1 MASLTLPQTLAP
13 FCDGERRVDAEGATV
28 RSALEAAFERHPML
42 RSQLVDEAG
51 AMRPHLHLFLNE
63 EDVRNALDTPLR
75 PGDRLL
81 VLRATSGG

>member
-1 MASLTLPQTLAP
+1 MASLTLPQTLAS
-13 FCDGERRVDAEGATV
+13 FCDGERNVSAEGATV
-28 RSALEAAFERHPML
+28 RSALESAFDRHPML

-51 AMRPHLHLFLNE
+51 SLRPHLHLFLNE
-63 EDVRNALDTPLR
+63 EDVRNALDTPLT

>member
-1 MASLTLPQTLAP
+1 MASLTLPQTLAS
-13 FCDGERRVDAEGATV
+13 FCDGERRLSADGPTV

-51 AMRPHLHLFLNE
+51 ALRPHLHLFLNE
-63 EDVRNALDTPLR
+63 DDVRNALDTPLT

>member
-13 FCDGERRVDAEGATV
+13 FCEGERHVSAEGATV
-28 RSALEAAFERHPML
+28 RSALESAFVRHPML

-51 AMRPHLHLFLNE
+51 SLRPHLHLFLNE
-63 EDVRNALDTPLR
+63 EDVRNALDTPLTA
-75 PGDRLL
+75 GDRLL

>member
-1 MASLTLPQTLAP
+1 MASLTLPQTLAS
-13 FCDGERRVDAEGATV
+13 FCDGERHVDTEGTSV

-51 AMRPHLHLFLNE
+51 ALRPHLHLFLNE
-63 EDVRNALDTPLR
+63 EDVRNALDTPLT